1 MWKVENF
8 LVQIVNYWI
17 IPVTYSY
24 VYDADGESQVDLWQ
38 ELPAFRVNSL
48 EFVVLHD
55 QLFLVVINGT
65 NTVNIFRYEGM
76 QKFQVIHTIPLEG

>member
-1 MWKVENF
+1 M
-8 LVQIVNYWI
+8 QIVNFLI

-38 ELPAFRVNSL
+38 ELPAFRVKSL

-55 QLFLVVINGT
+55 QLFLVVINRT
-65 NTVNIFRYEGM
+65 STVNIFRYEGM

>member
-1 MWKVENF
+1 MNSENF
-8 LVQIVNYWI
+8 LLQIVNFLI

-38 ELPAFRVNSL
+38 ELPAFRVKSL

-55 QLFLVVINGT
+55 QLFLVVINRT
-65 NTVNIFRYEGM
+65 STVNIFRYEGM